1 MSELNP
7 CPFCGATVTIDDPE
21 AYQRGVGY
29 HVECP
34 TCYLQMWAFA
44 KEPPDSLIARW
55 NARRPD
61 QETLAILQGAEAA
74 LASSYDVL
82 EYPASDDSKQARA
95 LAAIRAK
102 VYGSA
107 V

>member
-44 KEPPDSLIARW
+44 KEPPDSLIARR
-55 NARRPD
+55 NSMLTQPPR
-61 QETLAILQGAEAA
+61 LAE
-74 LASSYDVL
+74 
-82 EYPASDDSKQARA
+82 
-95 LAAIRAK
+95 
-102 VYGSA
+102 
-107 V
+107 